1 MHIIIAPDSFKGS
14 LSAAGVA
21 NAMERGLSKVF
32 PKAKIYKLPIADGG
46 EGTVEALVMATK
58 GSLVTQQV
66 MGPLQEDIDACFGLL
81 GDGKTAVIEM
91 ASASGLPLV
100 PIKRRD
106 PRYTTTYGTGQLI
119 KAALDKGIRKLI
131 IGIGGSATNDGG
143 AGMAQA
149 LGVQFLDKDGV
160 ELKFGGIHLSQLK
173 QINCRGID
181 PRLLET
187 EILVACDVENPL
199 CGANGASAVYGPQ
212 KGATDDM
219 VKELDDALF
228 HFSRVA
234 DQATGKAVAML
245 PGAGAAGGLGA
256 GLLYFTN
263 AQLRPGIEIILNTME
278 FEKLLPGAAFILTGE
293 GCTDYQTA
301 FGKAPVGIA
310 KLANKYNVPTI
321 CLSGG
326 LGKEY
331 QAVYN
336 EGIAAAASMVS
347 GPLALE
353 ECMARAG
360 ELLEDGTERLG
371 RLLKIGSS
379 IK

>member
-1 MHIIIAPDSFKGS
+1 MHIIITPDSFKGS
-14 LSAAGVA
+14 LSAVGVA
-21 NAMERGLSKVF
+21 NAMECGIKRVF
-32 PKAKIYKLPIADGG
+32 PEAKTYKLPIADGG

-58 GSLVTQQV
+58 GSVVTHQV
-66 MGPLQEDIDACFGLL
+66 MGPLQENTDACFGLL

-91 ASASGLPLV
+91 AAASGLPLV
-100 PIKRRD
+100 PMKRRD
-106 PRYTTTYGTGQLI
+106 PRLTTTYGTGQLI

-149 LGVQFLDKDGV
+149 LGVKFLDKDGV
-160 ELKFGGIHLSQLK
+160 ELKFGGIHLAQLK
-173 QINCRGID
+173 QIDCSGID
-181 PRLLET
+181 PRLFET

-199 CGANGASAVYGPQ
+199 CGPNGASAVYGPQ
-212 KGATDDM
+212 KGATDEM
-219 VKELDDALF
+219 VKDLDAALL
-228 HFSRVA
+228 HFSRA
-234 DQATGKAVAML
+234 AEQATGKDIAML

-263 AQLRPGIEIILNTME
+263 AQLRPGIEIILTTMA
-278 FEKLLPGAAFILTGE
+278 FEKLLPGAAFVLTGE

-310 KLANKYNVPTI
+310 RLANKYNVPTI

-331 QAVYN
+331 QAVYK

-353 ECMARAG
+353 ECMARAE

-371 RLLKIGSS
+371 RLLKVGSGF
-379 IK
+379 K